1 MKKNTGTLYD
11 SVTNDRAISNTIEDF
26 LITEAVNGPT
36 VTISMVI
43 ELLKIIGNRL
53 SLSQE
58 ITMEKT
64 GTVLTSANFEEYLN
78 NHFSEYIRDEVL
90 K

>member
-1 MKKNTGTLYD
+1 MKKNTSTLYD
-11 SVTNDRAISNTIEDF
+11 SVTNDRTISTTIEDF

-43 ELLKIIGNRL
+43 ELLKIINNRL
-53 SLSQE
+53 SLGQE
-58 ITMEKT
+58 IIMEKT

-90 K
+90 A

>member
-11 SVTNDRAISNTIEDF
+11 SVTNDRTISSTIEDF

-43 ELLKIIGNRL
+43 ELLKIISNRL
-53 SLSQE
+53 SLGQE

-64 GTVLTSANFEEYLN
+64 GTVLTSANFEEYLT

-90 K
+90 A

>member
-36 VTISMVI
+36 VIISMVI

-53 SLSQE
+53 SLGQE